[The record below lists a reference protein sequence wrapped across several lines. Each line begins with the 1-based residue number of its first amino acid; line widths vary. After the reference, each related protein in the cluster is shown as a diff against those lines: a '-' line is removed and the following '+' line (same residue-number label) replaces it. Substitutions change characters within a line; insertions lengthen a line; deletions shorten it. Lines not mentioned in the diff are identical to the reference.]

1 MELTRDEEAILR
13 GEKGPRQQECMRILA
28 TLGEMYGARKLLPVY
43 SVQLSGI
50 SYKTMGSAGTEFLEE
65 MAEGGAKF
73 AVRTTINPAG
83 YDVGGPGLV
92 RTHEDFRAKQD
103 RLVKAL
109 MTLGATPTFTCT
121 PYTTEFAP
129 PPGAHLAWA
138 ESSAVIYANSV
149 IGAFSNRE
157 GAPSALASAV
167 LGKTPDYGLHRP
179 EGRRAQVVVDV
190 DLSKGPMRYTVVG
203 AYLGKILGQRIPY
216 FRGFRPLPDVD
227 AMKELGSSLSAW
239 GAVPMMHVE
248 GVTPEAGKQDL
259 EGLEHLSVD
268 AQIVGE
274 FQKCLGCDESPNLV
288 AIGCPHCTKGEL
300 IQIAQ
305 AVKQKGRRLKPG
317 TELWVCSNRKVIQEN
332 AAAIQVLRQA
342 GAKVIQDTC
351 MVVAPLSEQFP
362 VAAVNSAKASFYMN
376 KKAFS
381 GQKIVFDTTENLV
394 EKYL

>member
-1 MELTRDEEAILR
+1 MELTREEEALLK
-13 GEKGPRQQECMRILA
+13 GEKGPRVQECMRILV
-28 TLGEMYGARKLLPVY
+28 TLGEMSGARRLLPIY

-50 SYKTMGSAGTEFLEE
+50 SYKTMGVAGTEFLEE
-65 MAEGGAKF
+65 MAEE
-73 AVRTTINPAG
+73 VRFHVPTTINPAG

-92 RTHEDFRAKQD
+92 HTNTDFRAKQD
-103 RLVKAL
+103 RIVKAL
-109 MTLGATPTFTCT
+109 MSMGAIPTFTCT
-121 PYTTEFAP
+121 PYTTDFAP
-129 PPGAHLAWA
+129 PSGAHLAWA

-149 IGAFSNRE
+149 LGAYSNRE

-167 LGKTPDYGLHRP
+167 IGKTPDHGLHRP
-179 EGRRAQVVVDV
+179 EGRKAQVLVDV
-190 DLSKGPMRYTVVG
+190 DVSKGPMRYTVLG

-216 FRGFRPLPDVD
+216 FRGIRPDLDGL
-227 AMKELGSSLSAW
+227 KELGSSLSAW

-248 GVTPEAGKQDL
+248 GVTPEASAQDVR
-259 EGLEHLSVD
+259 GLERISVD
-268 AQIVGE
+268 APALGE
-274 FQKCLGCDESPNLV
+274 FQRCLGCDEDPQLV

-305 AVKQKGRRLKPG
+305 SVKRKGRKLKPG
-317 TELWVCSNRKVIQEN
+317 TELWVCSNRKVIEET
-332 AAAIQVLRQA
+332 AAAVEVLRQA

-381 GQKIVFDTTENLV
+381 GQKIVFDTTDNLIDR
-394 EKYL
+394 YL